1 MSSLRFVLKRDTWQE
16 IFDSIGK
23 NKTRTAIT
31 IVGVLWGIFLLIVLL
46 GAARGMQNGFSKLF
60 GDFAT
65 NSIFMIGGRSSVP
78 YQGFQRGR
86 PIRLNIDDIKTLRS
100 EVSEIQFIIPRN
112 SLGSWGTPAPLVS
125 YGLQSHP
132 FPVYGDY
139 PLIDK
144 VNKRALTAGRF
155 LNENDMK
162 NRRKV
167 AVISE
172 KDVAQLFEKDED
184 PIGKFIEINELYFQV
199 IGVYH
204 PNPNIHIDSDETI
217 FTPFTTFQRV
227 FNQGKQI
234 RSTVMILR
242 DNADA
247 KAVQQRAE
255 VLLKQ
260 LHHVSPKDTQAIRA
274 FNMSENYKKLTG
286 FLNGIQLL
294 TIIVGMTTF
303 IAGVIAIGNILL
315 ISVKERTREIGVRRA
330 LGATPGSIRRLILLE
345 AVSLT
350 LVAGLLGMVF
360 GVGTLAL
367 LNSYVTGRD
376 IPFYNPT
383 VSTWFL
389 VLSVPLMVMSGALIG
404 LIPAQKAVRVRP
416 IDALREA

>member
-1 MSSLRFVLKRDTWQE
+1 MNSLKLILKRDTWQE

-23 NKTRTAIT
+23 NKIRTVIT
-31 IVGVLWGIFLLIVLL
+31 IVGVLWGIFLLVTLL
-46 GAARGMQNGFSKLF
+46 GTARGMKNGFSKLF

-65 NSIFMIGGRSSVP
+65 NSIFMIGRRSSIP
-78 YQGFQRGR
+78 YQGFQRDR
-86 PIRLNIDDIKTLRS
+86 PIQLNIDDIKMLRS
-100 EVSEIQFIIPRN
+100 GVSEIQFIVPRN
-112 SLGSWGTPAPLVS
+112 SLGSWRTPGPLVS

-144 VNKRALTAGRF
+144 VNQHALTAGRF
-155 LNENDMK
+155 LNDNDMK

-172 KDVAQLFEKDED
+172 KDVAQLFGKDED

-199 IGVYH
+199 IGVYE
-204 PNPNIHIDSDETI
+204 PNPDIRIDSDETI

-227 FNQGKQI
+227 FNQGKRIQSI
-234 RSTVMILR
+234 VMTLR
-242 DNADA
+242 DSADA

-255 VLLKQ
+255 AHLKQ
-260 LHHVSPKDTQAIRA
+260 RHHVSPRDTRA
-274 FNMSENYKKLTG
+274 FLSFNLSENYKKLTG

-294 TIIVGMTTF
+294 TIIVGMATF

-330 LGATPGSIRRLILLE
+330 LGASPGSIRSLVLLE
-345 AVSLT
+345 SVCLT
-350 LVAGLLGMVF
+350 LAAGLLGMVF
-360 GVGTLAL
+360 GVGILAL
-367 LNSYVTGRD
+367 LNFYVAGRH

-383 VSTWFL
+383 ISTWFL
-389 VLSVPLMVMSGALIG
+389 LGSVLLMVLSGALIG
-404 LIPAQKAVRVRP
+404 LIPAQKAVNVRP